1 MEESAISP
9 PAVQPQNAPDTVP
22 NLVARLT
29 AIRERLFWLT
39 AYFATTLSADI
50 AREADRYRELFQ
62 QVAEQL
68 RKQDPDAV
76 QKLVQGH
83 ESLLLAE
90 LSPRPTLPMAA
101 QQWFELAGE
110 VRNERSQPVR
120 PMLPGYLPDG
130 LSRFV

>member
-50 AREADRYRELFQ
+50 AREADRY
-62 QVAEQL
+62 
-68 RKQDPDAV
+68 QDPDAV